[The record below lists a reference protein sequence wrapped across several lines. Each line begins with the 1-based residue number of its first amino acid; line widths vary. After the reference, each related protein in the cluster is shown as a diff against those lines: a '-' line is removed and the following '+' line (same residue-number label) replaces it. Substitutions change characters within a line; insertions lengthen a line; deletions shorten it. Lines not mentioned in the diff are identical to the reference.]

1 MAVSNDGKFIN
12 SFPTS
17 TKPITSLKNI
27 NIITLIFDLRNN
39 ADTLQIYL
47 DNKKVKYSFRNISLG
62 GQIPIYFGLSIYD
75 TKT

>member
-17 TKPITSLKNI
+17 TKPITSLNNV

-39 ADTLQIYL
+39 ADTL
-47 DNKKVKYSFRNISLG
+47 
-62 GQIPIYFGLSIYD
+62 
-75 TKT
+75 